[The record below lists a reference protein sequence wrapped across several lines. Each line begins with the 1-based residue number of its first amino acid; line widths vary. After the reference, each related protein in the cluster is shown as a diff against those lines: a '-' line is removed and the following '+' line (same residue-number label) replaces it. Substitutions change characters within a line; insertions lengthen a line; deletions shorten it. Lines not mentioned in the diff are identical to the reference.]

1 MPSSHPL
8 IRGTHPTHVVHSH
21 TRADSRSRSRTA
33 AGPQLDLAPFTFART
48 TANQHLPAAGKF
60 MTIHHARRIVPKEQ
74 QHPRLLPRPIRT
86 PEPTTA
92 SRLAFG
98 HLSRSTHVHGMPHP
112 MPPTL
117 SARARARSRHY
128 HRVSRRSR
136 ATHSASRRRTEAA
149 PSLALIAV
157 VHVRIDS
164 VTAGEDRGPRPR
176 WACKTKTR
184 LTRTHPYAC
193 ARHSPDPKKEA
204 NALCG
209 VPNRE

>member
-98 HLSRSTHVHGMPHP
+98 HPLSVHACAWYAP
-112 MPPTL
+112 
-117 SARARARSRHY
+117 SDAADVVRARTRALSSLSPGLSPLAR
-128 HRVSRRSR
+128 
-136 ATHSASRRRTEAA
+136 
-149 PSLALIAV
+149 
-157 VHVRIDS
+157 
-164 VTAGEDRGPRPR
+164 
-176 WACKTKTR
+176 
-184 LTRTHPYAC
+184 
-193 ARHSPDPKKEA
+193 
-204 NALCG
+204 NALCQPAAYG
-209 VPNRE
+209 GSAIASADRCGTCAHR